1 MDRDHDGSLLEN
13 LGGLFGGGL
22 FGGESTAAAN
32 PPAPAKA
39 IDGGSI
45 LSHIFGNK
53 RDRVGESV
61 SRGSGLDRGQAMK
74 LMMMLAPLVLAYLGR
89 RKRQEQLNGDQLGE
103 HLQTERRS
111 VEAGGGGFLG
121 RMLDQDGDGDFDM
134 MDVIKFGAGKLFR
147 R

>member
-1 MDRDHDGSLLEN
+1 
-13 LGGLFGGGL
+13 
-22 FGGESTAAAN
+22 
-32 PPAPAKA
+32 
-39 IDGGSI
+39 
-45 LSHIFGNK
+45 
-53 RDRVGESV
+53 
-61 SRGSGLDRGQAMK
+61 MK